1 MILEA
6 ARVANADEFI
16 RKLPEGYDTYLGE
29 RGARLSGGQKQR
41 IALARAIVR
50 DPPILLLDEATSA
63 LDVESERLVQQA
75 LSKVESGRTT
85 LIIAHRLSTVLHADR
100 IVLMDHGQIAAI
112 GTHAELLERSTAY
125 RDMVALQFEQASVSP
140 DTA

>member
-16 RKLPEGYDTYLGE
+16 QKLPEGYDTYLGE

-100 IVLMDHGQIAAI
+100 IVLMEEGQIAAI
-112 GTHAELLERSTAY
+112 GTHAELLERSAAY
-125 RDMVALQFEQASVSP
+125 RDMVALQFEQASVNP
-140 DTA
+140 DAA

>member
-1 MILEA
+1 M
-6 ARVANADEFI
+6 ANADEFI
-16 RKLPEGYDTYLGE
+16 QKLPEGYDTYLGE

-100 IVLMDHGQIAAI
+100 IVLMEQGQIAAI
-112 GTHAELLERSTAY
+112 GTHAELLERSAAY

-140 DTA
+140 DAA

>member
-6 ARVANADEFI
+6 ARVANAYEFI
-16 RKLPEGYDTYLGE
+16 QKLPEGYDTYLGE

-100 IVLMDHGQIAAI
+100 IVLMEEGQIAAI
-112 GTHAELLERSTAY
+112 GTHAELLERSAAY

-140 DTA
+140 DAA

>member
-16 RKLPEGYDTYLGE
+16 QKLPEGYDTYLGE

-100 IVLMDHGQIAAI
+100 IVLMEQGQIAAI
-112 GTHAELLERSTAY
+112 GTHAELLERSAAY

-140 DTA
+140 DAA

>member
-16 RKLPEGYDTYLGE
+16 QKLPEGYDTYLGE

-75 LSKVESGRTT
+75 LSKVESGRTRSSLPT
-85 LIIAHRLSTVLHADR
+85 DCPQCCMLI
-100 IVLMDHGQIAAI
+100 
-112 GTHAELLERSTAY
+112 
-125 RDMVALQFEQASVSP
+125 ASC
-140 DTA
+140 